1 MPLYV
6 FWLRKGPSIKY
17 VLNLWGDGGVIQNAY
32 SCVQGEGVLDM
43 LGVLYLRTYTTSYSY
58 FGSIFVLQCLVL
70 FVEI

>member
-1 MPLYV
+1 M
-6 FWLRKGPSIKY
+6 
-17 VLNLWGDGGVIQNAY
+17 WGDGGVIQNAY